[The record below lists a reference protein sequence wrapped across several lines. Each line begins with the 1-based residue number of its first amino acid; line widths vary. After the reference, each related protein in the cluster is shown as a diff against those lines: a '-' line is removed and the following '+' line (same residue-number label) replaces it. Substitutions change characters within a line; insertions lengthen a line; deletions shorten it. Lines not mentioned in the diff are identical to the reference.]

1 MKKYEIA
8 IYSDQPEVHFERR
21 IAALLAK
28 VSRRFVDQCEH
39 ADLITCRIMIHGKKG
54 LCFADV
60 QKLKLIRHF
69 HKDLGLALDA
79 VDFLLCYR
87 NQIRKTQHMHQ
98 ERERKMR
105 QKEQEHLAE
114 IQMLRRQLAQIQGG

>member
-1 MKKYEIA
+1 MKKYEIT
-8 IYSDQPEVHFERR
+8 IYSNQPEVHFECR
-21 IAALLAK
+21 AAAILAN
-28 VSRRFVDQCEH
+28 VSRRFVGQCEQ
-39 ADLITCRIMIHGKKG
+39 ADLITCSIMIHGKKG

-87 NQIRKTQHMHQ
+87 NQIRRIQQMHQ
-98 ERERKMR
+98 KRERKVR

-114 IQMLRRQLAQIQGG
+114 R